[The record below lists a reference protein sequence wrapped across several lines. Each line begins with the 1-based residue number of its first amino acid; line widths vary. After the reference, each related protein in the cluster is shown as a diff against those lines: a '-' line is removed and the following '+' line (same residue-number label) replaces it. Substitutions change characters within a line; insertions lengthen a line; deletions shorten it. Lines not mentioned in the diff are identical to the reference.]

1 MAARHPRASASL
13 ALPPP
18 LPLALLALLL
28 LLLLAAPALAGP
40 VATPVPTTAILMLP
54 EVAEGLVVSFFL
66 LGFALL
72 GIFCVL
78 GIQTPDV
85 MHSAHLA
92 PGKEY

>member
-1 MAARHPRASASL
+1 M
-13 ALPPP
+13 
-18 LPLALLALLL
+18 
-28 LLLLAAPALAGP
+28 
-40 VATPVPTTAILMLP
+40 ATPVPTTAILMLP